1 MRNRFVILL
10 ITAAALTFSPAVFAQ
25 VNQPAAQGAKP
36 RATKSQAPFSAHDLS
51 GVWNALPSRAHDG
64 SSSAKEEIR
73 R

>member
-36 RATKSQAPFSAHDLS
+36 AVQPRARPRFQRTTSAACGMPCPAAPMMDRR
-51 GVWNALPSRAHDG
+51 GPR
-64 SSSAKEEIR
+64 EIR